1 MITYENLTTLSTLQ
15 IITRDKSE
23 QDGQLLNLKIIA
35 AIKRTIQVEVVKLIN
50 RSLDYEDSVV
60 NAQQPGG
67 LEALKVPTKGTG

>member
-1 MITYENLTTLSTLQ
+1 M
-15 IITRDKSE
+15 
-23 QDGQLLNLKIIA
+23 NLKIIA

-50 RSLDYEDSVV
+50 RSLDYEDSVA